1 MNERVGEKT
10 PDLASVQNLCAV
22 ELQIRQHGT
31 GTEGNED
38 SRQNRDRDVQT
49 NQHRRHVDGI
59 PAHPR
64 DWAIIIGG
72 GHSEHARNKQPAF

>member
-1 MNERVGEKT
+1 MNKCVGAKT
-10 PDLASVQNLCAV
+10 PYLASEQNLCAV
-22 ELQIRQHGT
+22 KLKICQHRT
-31 GTEGNED
+31 RTEGNED